1 MKEMTAYCGLQCR
14 ECGAF
19 LATRDDDD
27 RKREEVAE
35 LWSEQYHADIKPEDI
50 NCEGCKSKGSCHF
63 QYCDICEIRLCAR
76 KRKIANCAF
85 CDEYPCG
92 KLEEF
97 FKMAPQSKVC
107 LDALRAT
114 EDGDQ

>member
-1 MKEMTAYCGLQCR
+1 MKEMTAYCGLHCR

-27 RKREEVAE
+27 RKREEIAE
-35 LWSEQYHADIKPEDI
+35 LWSEQYHADIKPGDI
-50 NCEGCKSKGSCHF
+50 NCQGCKSGGLCHF
-63 QYCDICEIRLCAR
+63 QYCDVCEIRLCAR

-85 CDEYPCG
+85 CDDYPCG

-97 FKMAPQSKVC
+97 FKMAPQSKVS
-107 LDALRAT
+107 LDALRSALR
-114 EDGDQ
+114 